1 MSKFLYKPT
10 VGIDVS
16 ADFSVVAILAPDGEI
31 YRKPFKIKHN
41 RDGFDYLVDQIK
53 KAEKEFN
60 MKTGIF
66 MESTGVYHLTL
77 FHFLKDTFDT
87 FIFNPLI
94 TNNNK
99 NSGIRKV
106 KNDKSDAI
114 SIAKIGKFQSVKCSS
129 AFDVEIY
136 TLKSLCRDYYK
147 LTDTKSTY
155 KKKLSTDLRVIFPG
169 YNSLFSNITSKT
181 SLAILKQYTSPQA
194 ILDADRDTLI
204 EIISSNSRKGLIYSE
219 NLYEKLILIAQE
231 ALYIGI
237 KSSSLF
243 VKITN
248 AISLIETFETQL
260 QCLLKEIH
268 SLIKSRRLPE
278 TFIRNI
284 ELLYSIPGIGELTS
298 ITIMSEIGD
307 INGFL
312 KPKHLIAY
320 FGIDPSVNQSGKFNS
335 DRNKMSKR
343 GTRIGRRALYA
354 AALAS
359 VRTNKNGKPN
369 NEVLLK
375 YYKENL
381 KGKKKKVALVAVMN
395 KLIKYIFSVLKNQKP
410 YEIRDPKIHEK
421 MYLQN
426 QCKIAA

>member
-53 KAEKEFN
+53 KAEEEFN

-77 FHFLKDTFDT
+77 FHFLKDKFET

-94 TNNNK
+94 TNSNK

-106 KNDKSDAI
+106 KNDKRDAI
-114 SIAKIGKFQSVKCSS
+114 SIATIGKFQSVKCSS

-155 KKKLSTDLRVIFPG
+155 KKKLSTDLKVIFPG
-169 YNSLFSNITSKT
+169 YNSVFSNITCKT
-181 SLAILKQYTSPQA
+181 SFAILKQYTSPQD
-194 ILDADRDTLI
+194 ILVADRETLI
-204 EIISSNSRKGLIYSE
+204 EIISSNSRKGLKYSE

-248 AISLIETFETQL
+248 TISLIETLETQL
-260 QCLLKEIH
+260 GCLLKEIH
-268 SLIKSRRLPE
+268 SLIKSRRIPE

-284 ELLYSIPGIGELTS
+284 QLLYSIPGIGELTS

-343 GTRIGRRALYA
+343 GTRMGRRALYA
-354 AALAS
+354 VALAS
-359 VRTNKNGKPN
+359 VRTTQNG
-369 NEVLLK
+369 
-375 YYKENL
+375 
-381 KGKKKKVALVAVMN
+381 
-395 KLIKYIFSVLKNQKP
+395 
-410 YEIRDPKIHEK
+410 
-421 MYLQN
+421 
-426 QCKIAA
+426 

>member
-1 MSKFLYKPT
+1 MSKFFYRPT

-31 YRKPFKIKHN
+31 FKKPFKINHN

-77 FHFLKDTFDT
+77 FHFLKDKFET

-94 TNNNK
+94 TNSNK

-106 KNDKSDAI
+106 KNDKRDAI
-114 SIAKIGKFQSVKCSS
+114 SIATIGKFQSVKCSS

-169 YNSLFSNITSKT
+169 YNSVFSNITCKT
-181 SLAILKQYTSPQA
+181 SLTILKQYSSPQA
-194 ILDADRDTLI
+194 ILDEDRDTLI
-204 EIISSNSRKGLIYSE
+204 EIISRNSRKGLIYGE
-219 NLYEKLILIAQE
+219 NLYEKLISIAQE

-243 VKITN
+243 IKITN
-248 AISLIETFETQL
+248 TISLIETLETQL
-260 QCLLKEIH
+260 ENLLKEIH
-268 SLIKSRRLPE
+268 SFIKSHRLSE
-278 TFIRNI
+278 TFVKNMQLI
-284 ELLYSIPGIGELTS
+284 YSIPGIGELTA
-298 ITIMSEIGD
+298 ITIMSEIGN

-320 FGIDPSVNQSGKFNS
+320 FGIDPSVSQSGKFNS
-335 DRNKMSKR
+335 DKNRMSKR

-359 VRTNKNGKPN
+359 VRTNKNGEPI
-369 NEVLLK
+369 NEV
-375 YYKENL
+375 
-381 KGKKKKVALVAVMN
+381 
-395 KLIKYIFSVLKNQKP
+395 Q
-410 YEIRDPKIHEK
+410 
-421 MYLQN
+421 
-426 QCKIAA
+426 

>member
-1 MSKFLYKPT
+1 MNKFFYRPT

-16 ADFSVVAILAPDGEI
+16 ADFSVVAILAPDGEV

-53 KAEKEFN
+53 KAEEEFS

-77 FHFLKDTFDT
+77 FHFLKDKFET

-94 TNNNK
+94 TNSNK

-106 KNDKSDAI
+106 KNDKRDAI
-114 SIAKIGKFQSVKCSS
+114 SIATIGKFQSVKCSS

-169 YNSLFSNITSKT
+169 YNSVFSNITCKT
-181 SLAILKQYTSPQA
+181 SLAILKQYNSPQG
-194 ILDADRDTLI
+194 ILDADRKTLI
-204 EIISSNSRKGLIYSE
+204 EIISSNSRKGLLYSE
-219 NLYEKLILIAQE
+219 KLYEKLISIAQE

-248 AISLIETFETQL
+248 TILLIETLETQL
-260 QCLLKEIH
+260 ESLLKEIH
-268 SLIKSRRLPE
+268 LLIKSRRLPE
-278 TFIRNI
+278 TFIKNI
-284 ELLYSIPGIGELTS
+284 QLIYSIPGIGELTA
-298 ITIMSEIGD
+298 ITIMSEIGN

-320 FGIDPSVNQSGKFNS
+320 FGIDPSVNESGKFKSNQ
-335 DRNKMSKR
+335 NKMSKR

-354 AALAS
+354 VALAS
-359 VRTNKNGKPN
+359 VRTNN

-381 KGKKKKVALVAVMN
+381 KGKKKKVALGAVMN

-426 QCKIAA
+426 QCKTAA